1 MNYVYTSVENN
12 VAVIEFSSEQAN
24 ALSMDLLHRL
34 AKELDV
40 ASVNDSVKVV
50 LLKISNY
57 YFQEYSIGEFLYFK
71 SNILDITYII
81 IYFL

>member
-1 MNYVYTSVENN
+1 MVFHFSHAFFVYKLIIKHLFVKP
-12 VAVIEFSSEQAN
+12 AN
-24 ALSMDLLHRL
+24 IKTEYHTFL
-34 AKELDV
+34 ACL
-40 ASVNDSVKVV
+40 KVV

-57 YFQEYSIGEFLYFK
+57 YFQEYNIGDFLYFK

>member
-1 MNYVYTSVENN
+1 MVFH
-12 VAVIEFSSEQAN
+12 FSHAFFVCKLIIKHLFVKPAN
-24 ALSMDLLHRL
+24 IKTEYHTFL
-34 AKELDV
+34 ANL
-40 ASVNDSVKVV
+40 KVV

-57 YFQEYSIGEFLYFK
+57 YFQEYSIGDFLYFK